1 VNVLLIS
8 PKHPAT
14 FWSFKYALRFVGRR
28 TAFPPLGLL
37 TVAALLPKEWRL
49 RLVDL
54 NVRPLR
60 RRDLEWASLALIS
73 AMTVQRASARE
84 ALQRCREAG
93 VRTVAG
99 GPLFTCE
106 PEHFPEADHLVL
118 NEAEVTLPRFLAD
131 LAAGSPQRVYTS
143 AEFPDIRSTPAPRWD
158 LANLRHYASMSVQYS
173 RGCPFN
179 CDFCSVTALFGHRPR
194 TKTPAQVIAELDL
207 LWARGWRGNVFFVDD
222 NLLGNKAAL
231 KRELLPALIE
241 WQRRHGL
248 PFNTEASINL
258 ADDEK
263 LMAMM
268 VRAGFDTVFVGI
280 ETSDEASLSECGKE
294 QNRHRDL
301 VADVRRMQRAG
312 LQVQGG
318 FIVGFDHDTAE
329 TFQKQIDFI
338 QASGIPT
345 AMVGLLEAV
354 PGTRLYDRLKREKR
368 LSETDSTGD
377 NADGR
382 TNIITRMNTEA
393 LRDGYRRLMQ
403 HLYAPRQYYRR
414 VRTLLREYRTPHVRM
429 SVSIP
434 RLLALGRSTVHLGV
448 VGRERFHYWRL
459 MLWTSL
465 HRPRLL
471 PTAVT
476 LSIYGHHFRRMSQEH
491 LR

>member
-1 VNVLLIS
+1 MNVLLIS